1 MTSLTH
7 SSFYNVTCK
16 ICTVIRDALVK
27 GFVEIIRF
35 AEAIGTAQAAHR
47 LTVAGY
53 HEEARALMT
62 GIKKDD

>member
-27 GFVEIIRF
+27 GFVGVISFFESLGR
-35 AEAIGTAQAAHR
+35 AQAASR
-47 LTVAGY
+47 LMQMGQI
-53 HEEARALMT
+53 EAAKYLML
-62 GIKKDD
+62 GDKKDV